1 MALFQV
7 VFSCHLGIGV
17 GLVLEWCSSVPPLC
31 LRWGSDHEWLDRE
44 LSQPDFL
51 IHILPLFTPCS
62 LDAIFSL
69 THFQAQCCLYEALG
83 KTCAVPRPL
92 SIKLSWPLSLLPW
105 CSNWDSYFWG
115 QVLPICSI
123 FITRFISYSSMCR
136 SYSWLVSCQQWVF
149 CRHIVVNIPNH
160 PWHTYPASVLW
171 DCWNTTL

>member
-7 VFSCHLGIGV
+7 VFSCHLGIWD
-17 GLVLEWCSSVPPLC
+17 WCWSGAPLS
-31 LRWGSDHEWLDRE
+31 LLSALDGDLIMSGWTGSWANLT
-44 LSQPDFL
+44 DFL
-51 IHILPLFTPCS
+51 LHILPLFTPCS

-92 SIKLSWPLSLLPW
+92 SIKLWWPLSLLPW

-123 FITRFISYSSMCR
+123 FITRSISYSSMCR

-149 CRHIVVNIPNH
+149 CRHIVVNIPSH